1 MDNKITGKE
10 YSLTKIFSKEFDYHI
25 PSYQRPYSWEEE
37 QTETLFVNLYD
48 FFQENHSDDYFLGS
62 IVLVKQ
68 DNIAH
73 ADVVDGQQRL
83 TTLTILLATIAYRLK
98 DIQYKSRCHQYI
110 VEPGDIIEKIEEQPR
125 VHLREKDQPFF
136 KKYIQDGNI
145 DDLLNLDISSLSNES
160 QQHIKQN
167 CKTLNNLI
175 TKYIN
180 DDDNKLQE
188 FCTFIATKCCM
199 VVVSTASQESAFR
212 IFSVMNSTGLDLSP
226 TDIVKS
232 DVIGKIEKSKQQ
244 DYTDKWEDIEIKTT
258 RQGFTDLF
266 SHIRMIVM
274 KTKAKKSLL
283 DEFKENVLVKYS
295 PKELIDDVIEPYA
308 NCYADIKDGT
318 YKSSQNAAEINALFM
333 WLKKMENSDWIPP
346 TIHFMNAYKNDSDFI
361 LWFCKKIERLAAY
374 LHITGKDVNERI
386 ERYAGLISE
395 IETSPN
401 ASKDNPITS
410 VELTNDEKNEFISV
424 LDGEIYNLTSKRRNY
439 VILRLDSFL
448 SDGGASYNPKIL
460 TIEHV
465 LPQTVAASSYWDK
478 NWVREEDRKYW
489 LHRIANL
496 VPLTRRKNSEA
507 QNYDFDIKKEKYF
520 NSSKGVSSYVLTTQ
534 VLAIQDWTLD
544 TVKSRQESLMK
555 EFKDKWDLN

>member
-48 FFQENHSDDYFLGS
+48 FFQENHQDDYFLGS

-68 DNIAH
+68 DNNAR

-83 TTLTILLATIAYRLK
+83 TTLTILLATIAHRIKDVKFRESCLK
-98 DIQYKSRCHQYI
+98 YVI
-110 VEPGDIIEKIEEQPR
+110 EPGDIIEEISEQPR
-125 VHLREKDQPFF
+125 VHLRDKDQPFF
-136 KKYIQDGNI
+136 MKYIQEGDIMG
-145 DDLLNLDISSLSNES
+145 LLALDVSSLPNES

-167 CKTLNNLI
+167 CETINNLI
-175 TKYIN
+175 TKYFN
-180 DDDNKLQE
+180 DDDEALKK
-188 FCTFIATKCCM
+188 FCSFIATKCCL

-232 DVIGKIEKSKQQ
+232 DVIGKIEESKQQ
-244 DYTDKWEDIEIKTT
+244 EYTDKWEDIEIKTS
-258 RQGFTDLF
+258 RQGFADLF

-283 DEFKENVLVKYS
+283 DEFKENVLTKYS
-295 PKELIDDVIEPYA
+295 PKVLIDKVIEPYA
-308 NCYADIKDGT
+308 DCYADIKSGT
-318 YKSSQNAAEINALFM
+318 YKSSQNASDINALFM
-333 WLKKMENSDWIPP
+333 WLNKTENSDWIPP
-346 TIHFMNAYKNDSDFI
+346 TILFMNSYKNDSDFI

-386 ERYAGLISE
+386 ERYASVLFE
-395 IETSPN
+395 IEAKPN
-401 ASKDNPITS
+401 ANKDNPITS
-410 VELTNDEKNEFISV
+410 VELTDDEKAKFISV
-424 LDGEIYNLTSKRRNY
+424 LDGEVYNLTSKRRNY
-439 VILRLDSFL
+439 LILRLDSFL

-465 LPQTVAASSYWDK
+465 LPQTVAASSYWAKKWGNED
-478 NWVREEDRKYW
+478 DRKFW

-507 QNYDFDIKKEKYF
+507 QNYDFDVKKTKYF
-520 NSSKGVSSYVLTTQ
+520 YSSKGISSYALTSQ
-534 VLAIQDWTLD
+534 VLATQDWTLD
-544 TVKSRQESLMK
+544 IVKGRQENLMRI
-555 EFKDKWDLN
+555 FKDKWELN